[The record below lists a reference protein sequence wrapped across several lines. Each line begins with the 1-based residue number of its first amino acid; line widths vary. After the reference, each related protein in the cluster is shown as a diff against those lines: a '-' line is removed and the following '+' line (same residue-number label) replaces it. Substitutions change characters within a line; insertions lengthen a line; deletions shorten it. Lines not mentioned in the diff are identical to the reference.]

1 MTEDEFRKFFRR
13 MFPRLVHL
21 ASRYG
26 YRDEAHDLAA
36 RSLEAIW
43 IKDPDT
49 PADPDQEMRL
59 DALAFAVLRGV
70 MQNHRRSARRRH
82 ALIRRIT
89 GVDARPEY
97 EPEQMPVVLPEWFA
111 QLGPDDREA
120 LLLLSDGYSV
130 HEIAAIMGCSYAAAA
145 QRLSRAR
152 RRARTKAGQERD
164 AHD

>member
-1 MTEDEFRKFFRR
+1 
-13 MFPRLVHL
+13 
-21 ASRYG
+21 
-26 YRDEAHDLAA
+26 
-36 RSLEAIW
+36 
-43 IKDPDT
+43 
-49 PADPDQEMRL
+49 
-59 DALAFAVLRGV
+59 
-70 MQNHRRSARRRH
+70 
-82 ALIRRIT
+82 
-89 GVDARPEY
+89 
-97 EPEQMPVVLPEWFA
+97 MPVVLPEWFA